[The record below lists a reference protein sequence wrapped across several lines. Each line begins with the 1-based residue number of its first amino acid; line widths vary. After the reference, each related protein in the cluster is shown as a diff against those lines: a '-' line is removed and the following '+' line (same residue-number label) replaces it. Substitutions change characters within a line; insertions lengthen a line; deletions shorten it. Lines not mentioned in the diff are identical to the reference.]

1 MSGNGEKR
9 PVSAGTKV
17 MLVMLVLV
25 IAGSALVLGRLSS
38 GASVDL
44 NKLNRNL
51 LDLGRAVK
59 DDAGDAAVKAP
70 ETQNAV
76 YPGKDGKREGADDE
90 AIRKAEMSE
99 TAGAAGTSSGGTV
112 AAGTS
117 SGGTAVAAG
126 SSSGGTAAAGISSGG
141 TAAVAGLSYGGT
153 VASAGTSPGETAAA
167 AGKTDGPGETESA
180 GAVHAAAEPAD
191 EPASAEPR
199 SYLLT
204 AAGVVCLEGEVRK
217 NSWNSESKA
226 YDYADTMMLL
236 RNAAPGDVK
245 TVFLENLLMESDKY
259 SDIIA
264 PDYAA
269 DLLREGGFTMAAC
282 GYAQSWNKGQ
292 DGVGATRMALEERD
306 IRPLGIRNDDDQG
319 MLDIVPVNGIRTAFL
334 QYTDTVAAKTRKNME
349 KDGALTTVPAADAGL
364 IAREIEAARSGG
376 AEAVVVMINWGKTG
390 KNQKAL
396 AAEIAQAGADLI
408 IGGGSRIPEGA
419 EYLTGADGG
428 KVLCIWNLGSLL
440 TGERDNVKRMC
451 GYLLHVEIRSNG
463 RGGVDVLAPEYT
475 PVYTWKYKQDGRFYY
490 RCLAANRPAPDG
502 MNGDQQKTMQKA
514 NSFVT
519 ETLAQSPLTQRE
531 TE

>member
-1 MSGNGEKR
+1 M
-9 PVSAGTKV
+9 A
-17 MLVMLVLV
+17 
-25 IAGSALVLGRLSS
+25 
-38 GASVDL
+38 
-44 NKLNRNL
+44 
-51 LDLGRAVK
+51 
-59 DDAGDAAVKAP
+59 
-70 ETQNAV
+70 
-76 YPGKDGKREGADDE
+76 
-90 AIRKAEMSE
+90 
-99 TAGAAGTSSGGTV
+99 AAGTSS
-112 AAGTS
+112 
-117 SGGTAVAAG
+117 
-126 SSSGGTAAAGISSGG
+126 
-141 TAAVAGLSYGGT
+141 
-153 VASAGTSPGETAAA
+153 GETAAA
-167 AGKTDGPGETESA
+167 AGKTETDAAGKTDGAGGTESA
-180 GAVHAAAEPAD
+180 Q
-191 EPASAEPR
+191 
-199 SYLLT
+199 

-396 AAEIAQAGADLI
+396 AAEIARAGADLI

-428 KVLCIWNLGSLL
+428 KVLCVWNLGSLL

-514 NSFVT
+514 NSFVA